1 MSKASPETSFA
12 TKADVHALRDDVH
25 TLRDDVHAV
34 RGDVDTLRA
43 DVHTLRVEMNGIR
56 DDLRTEMH
64 GMRDD
69 LRTEMHGMRDELRSE
84 MHGIRDTLLDTMHG
98 LGAQLESMRP
108 IFRATGERESTIEDS
123 LKRQIAEGEQKADDR
138 LKDVEAVTRRHSGA
152 LGQHGSAL
160 ASLRAELEGLRAAY
174 HVPNSPEVA
183 AFEAR
188 LAKLEEAVGIARP

>member
-12 TKADVHALRDDVH
+12 TKADIHAV
-25 TLRDDVHAV
+25 RDDVHAV
-34 RGDVDTLRA
+34 RGSVDA
-43 DVHTLRVEMNGIR
+43 LRVEMHGI
-56 DDLRTEMH
+56 
-64 GMRDD
+64 
-69 LRTEMHGMRDELRSE
+69 RDELRTE

-123 LKRQIAEGEQKADDR
+123 LKRRIADGEKRADDR
-138 LKDVEAVTRRHSGA
+138 LRDVEAVTKRHPGA
-152 LGQHGSAL
+152 LAQHGSAL
-160 ASLRAELEGLRAAY
+160 ASLRTELEGLREAY

-188 LAKLEEAVGIARP
+188 LALLEEAAGITRR